1 MSITFSSCFYIIKSK
16 FPPETYIQWMN
27 NFISIVNH
35 FNLVIYTDENSIKY
49 IDTRENPRIKVI
61 IKPMEEFYHYKYKD
75 FWIKNHENNELLN
88 TKVLWQVNMLWS
100 EKIWFV
106 KDTIDN
112 KYFETEYY
120 GWCDIGYFRNN
131 YGTIHTEHLSN
142 WANEDKIRGLDKE
155 KIYYACVNNDDGFI
169 QLLNKTINNKNEL
182 GLPIEPIPPY
192 QNSIAGGFV
201 MLHVNKIE
209 WWCETYE
216 NKLKLYFENN
226 YLVKDDQIILVDCIL
241 SNNNKSHFNILR
253 ENDDRFD
260 NWFLFQRFLL

>member
-120 GWCDIGYFRNN
+120 GWCDIGYFRNS

-169 QLLNKTINNKNEL
+169 ELLNKTINNKNEL

-192 QNSIAGGFV
+192 QNSIAGGFF

-216 NKLKLYFENN
+216 NKLKLYFENS

-241 SNNNKSHFNILR
+241 SINNKSHFNILR

>member
-49 IDTRENPRIKVI
+49 INTRENPRIKVI
-61 IKPMEEFYHYKYKD
+61 IKPMEDFYHYKYKEY
-75 FWIKNHENNELLN
+75 WITNHDKNELLN
-88 TKVLWQVNMLWS
+88 SKVLWQVNMLWS

-106 KDTIDN
+106 KDTITN
-112 KYFETEYY
+112 NYFETEYY
-120 GWCDIGYFRNN
+120 GWCDIGYFRNSH
-131 YGTIHTEHLSN
+131 GTIHTEHLSN
-142 WANEDKIRGLDKE
+142 WANEDKIVGLDKE

-169 QLLNKTINNKNEL
+169 QLLNNTVNNKNDI

-192 QNSIAGGFV
+192 QNSIAGGFFI
-201 MLHVNKIE
+201 LHKNKIE
-209 WWCETYE
+209 WWSEIYE
-216 NKLKLYFENN
+216 AKLKTYFVNN

-241 SNNNKSHFNILR
+241 SNDTKSHFNILR

-260 NWFLFQRFLL
+260 NWFLFQRFLF